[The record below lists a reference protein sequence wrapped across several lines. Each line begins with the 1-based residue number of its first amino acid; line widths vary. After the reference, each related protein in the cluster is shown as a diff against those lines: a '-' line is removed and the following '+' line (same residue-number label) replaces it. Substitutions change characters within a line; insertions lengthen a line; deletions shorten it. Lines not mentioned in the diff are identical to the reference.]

1 VILQPGIPGEAIPI
15 MGMLTGIVSM
25 VLIAFTVV
33 KVAQS
38 QLGQALARRI
48 SGKSGPM
55 DDEIRNELLDL
66 REHVGNLEQRLAE
79 SEERIDFTERL
90 LAQRGEPERL
100 QAKAPNAAS

>member
-1 VILQPGIPGEAIPI
+1 

-38 QLGQALARRI
+38 QVGQAIARRI

-55 DDEIRNELLDL
+55 DDEVRTELLDL

-90 LAQRGEPERL
+90 LAQRGEPGRL
-100 QAKAPNAAS
+100 ETKAPNDAG